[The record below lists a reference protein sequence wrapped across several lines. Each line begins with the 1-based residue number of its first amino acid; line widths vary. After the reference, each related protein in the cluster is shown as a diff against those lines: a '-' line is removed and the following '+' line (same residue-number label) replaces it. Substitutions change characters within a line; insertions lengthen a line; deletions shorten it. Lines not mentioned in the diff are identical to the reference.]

1 MKQLWFR
8 KLLYAAMIFLVFFI
22 SVFIWADNEL
32 DTVLGKSTVVI
43 NISSIVKP
51 STTIQIKN
59 TNILSED
66 CTYFIKNQ
74 DVIIKNGKII
84 NLGENQLLDNS
95 STIIDGTNK
104 YLIPGLIDSH
114 VHLKESKNDLFLYL
128 VNGITSVREMAG
140 RPITL
145 E

>member
-22 SVFIWADNEL
+22 GVFIWADNEL

>member
-32 DTVLGKSTVVI
+32 NTVLGKSTEVI

>member
-1 MKQLWFR
+1 
-8 KLLYAAMIFLVFFI
+8 MIFLVFFI
-22 SVFIWADNEL
+22 SVFIWTDNEL
-32 DTVLGKSTVVI
+32 DTVLGKSTEVI